1 MFSHSF
7 IILSIQFTS
16 LTNNDTVYSWIRII
30 CIFQLLGLTQFPQND
45 QKLQLKLPA
54 SVSISFSQLRFQL
67 DLHQRYIFA
76 IKWNWEIERFTDFQI
91 TRSTI
96 EAKYETGVKIE
107 SVDYTTQRYNDLIT
121 VCEICTSKLKYS
133 IGSVFN

>member
-1 MFSHSF
+1 MY
-7 IILSIQFTS
+7 ISIVRA
-16 LTNNDTVYSWIRII
+16 DTV
-30 CIFQLLGLTQFPQND
+30 PQND
-45 QKLQLKLPA
+45 QKLLFKLPA

-67 DLHQRYIFA
+67 ELHKKYIFA
-76 IKWNWEIERFTDFQI
+76 IKWNWEIERFTDLQI

-96 EAKYETGVKIE
+96 KAKYETGVKIE

-133 IGSVFN
+133 IGFIN